1 MYSDENAA
9 ILGHSVDQELEE
21 HSLGLQQFHA
31 SNNISNLFPASSQN
45 LKNNLGFWDLLPV
58 DVVLTTCI
66 AGAKRG
72 LERVIDGY

>member
-31 SNNISNLFPASSQN
+31 SKNISNFTPCKFSK
-45 LKNNLGFWDLLPV
+45 LKKQFRILG
-58 DVVLTTCI
+58 LTTSGCSSNHLHSW
-66 AGAKRG
+66 R
-72 LERVIDGY
+72 